1 MSPAIKDY
9 TFPRQHPCLQLQ
21 GRRITL
27 SPGNTLDSTYKEGEF
42 HCYQATAPLSPA
54 TRKENSTVTTQHPPM
69 SPATRKENSTLKRQC
84 HWSRTLTSR
93 RSVLQASSTT
103 LFHENSFPRNETLG
117 CNQHTQPKE
126 GAGGSWITTA
136 VSFFPQSL
144 HANSQVSE
152 FGEVKTSAL
161 KDGNNEALHSQHS

>member
-1 MSPAIKDY
+1 MSPVTY
-9 TFPRQHPCLQLQ
+9 THRQTFCSPCKLDHP
-21 GRRITL
+21 
-27 SPGNTLDSTYKEGEF
+27 
-42 HCYQATAPLSPA
+42 
-54 TRKENSTVTTQHPPM
+54 
-69 SPATRKENSTLKRQC
+69 
-84 HWSRTLTSR
+84 
-93 RSVLQASSTT
+93 
-103 LFHENSFPRNETLG
+103 FHENNFPRNETLG
-117 CNQHTQPKE
+117 CNRHTQPKK